1 MNYLKIK
8 SENDRIFENGGF
20 GEMRSVYYK
29 DYPLTDRD
37 GKRPYYSVSE
47 HIVSMTT
54 TECILANRD
63 KRIIALNFANA
74 HYPGGAYVM
83 GGNAQ
88 EEALCRCSGLYYTIR
103 EAKEY
108 YNANHRHILPDYTD
122 GMIYSENV
130 PVIRNDMGELL
141 EKPVICS
148 FITCPAVNRRMAA
161 MSDKKVDQIMEK
173 RIARI
178 VSLAADKKPD
188 VMIFGAFGCGVFGNK
203 RSSVFPL
210 FEAAINKYTDGSA
223 EILFAVPD

>member
-8 SENDRIFENGGF
+8 SDNDRIFENGGF
-20 GEMRSVYYK
+20 GDMRSVYYE
-29 DYPLTDRD
+29 DYPLSECSE
-37 GKRPYYSVSE
+37 KRPFYSVAE

-54 TECILANRD
+54 TECILANRG
-63 KRIIALNFANA
+63 KNIVALNFANA

-108 YNANHRHILPDYTD
+108 YNANHRHVLPDYTD

-130 PVIRNDMGELL
+130 PVIRNDEGELL
-141 EKPVICS
+141 DESVICS

-161 MSDKKVDQIMEK
+161 MSEKRVISIMEK
-173 RIARI
+173 RIAKI

-188 VMIFGAFGCGVFGNK
+188 LIIFGAFGCGVFGNK
-203 RSSVFPL
+203 REYVFPL
-210 FEAAINKYTDGSA
+210 FEKAINKYTDGSA
-223 EILFAVPD
+223 EILFAVP